1 MKFSRITLNRMPDG
15 VPRRVTLDDVA
26 EAAGVSPAAVSL
38 ALRGK
43 AGVARATRQRIV
55 DVAAGLG
62 YHVRPAKGPPA
73 EYTIGLLLAT
83 KREGPPERSYGPVV
97 TAITAACSDAGADVR
112 LGTLALDD
120 ADEPVAVP
128 GLTRHVGVNGFLV
141 LGPWLSRASASM
153 FGRRPVVLI
162 DGDAED
168 RDLFS
173 TVVGDDAGG
182 AADATFTLVRRGHR
196 RIVLAGGSD
205 EAAPPIVE
213 RRRGY
218 GEAMRDSGLQPSYI
232 DGSVDEP
239 ESVAA
244 DVMSELKRRRRFSAV
259 VGVNDEVA
267 LAVLAA
273 AAEARIRVPA
283 DLSITGF
290 DDIDATRLVSP
301 KLTTVTVNK
310 EAMGRLAT
318 AMLLQRIDQPLDPP
332 FTVLQ
337 RARLIS
343 RESVG
348 PPPGSTGREAVPAA
362 S

>member
-1 MKFSRITLNRMPDG
+1 MSTTEG
-15 VPRRVTLDDVA
+15 AGSRRVTLDDVA
-26 EAAGVSPAAVSL
+26 AAAGVSPAAVSL

-62 YHVRPAKGPPA
+62 YHVRPVQGPPVQ
-73 EYTIGLLLAT
+73 YTIGLLLAT
-83 KREGPPERSYGPVV
+83 RRAGPPERSHGPVV
-97 TAITAACSDAGADVR
+97 TAITAACADAGADIR

-120 ADEPVAVP
+120 DDEPVDAP
-128 GLTRHVGVNGFLV
+128 TLTRQAGINGFLV

-153 FGRRPVVLI
+153 FSRRPVVLI
-162 DGDAED
+162 DGDTED
-168 RDLFS
+168 RDAFS

-182 AADATFTLVRRGHR
+182 SADATFALVKHGHR
-196 RIVLAGGSD
+196 RIVFAGASD
-205 EAAPPIVE
+205 DARASILE

-218 GEAMRDSGLQPSYI
+218 TEAMRDSGLQPSYA
-232 DGSVDEP
+232 DGSVDDPDE
-239 ESVAA
+239 VAA
-244 DVMSELKRRRRFSAV
+244 SVMSELRRRRRYSAV
-259 VGVNDEVA
+259 VAANDAVA

-273 AAEARIRVPA
+273 AIAARIRVPA

-290 DDIDATRLVSP
+290 DDIQATRLVSP
-301 KLTTVTVNK
+301 KLTTVTVNN

-318 AMLLQRIDQPLDPP
+318 AMLLQRIDQPQDPP

-343 RESVG
+343 RESVA
-348 PPPGSTGREAVPAA
+348 PPPGAPA
-362 S
+362 

>member
-1 MKFSRITLNRMPDG
+1 MSDESR
-15 VPRRVTLDDVA
+15 RRVTLDDVA
-26 EAAGVSPAAVSL
+26 LAAGVSPAAVSL

-43 AGVARATRQRIV
+43 AGVARTTRQRIV

-62 YHVRPAKGPPA
+62 YHVRPAKGLPG
-73 EYTIGLLLAT
+73 EYTIGLMLAT
-83 KREGPPERSYGPVV
+83 RQAGPPERSYGPVV

-120 ADEPVAVP
+120 DDEPIAVP
-128 GLTRHVGVNGFLV
+128 RLARRAGINGFLV

-153 FGRRPVVLI
+153 FGGRPVVLI
-162 DGDAED
+162 DGDVED
-168 RDLFS
+168 RDVFS

-182 AADATFTLVRRGHR
+182 AADATYALIRQGHR
-196 RIVLAGGSD
+196 GIVLAGASD
-205 EAAPPIVE
+205 DAAPSIVE

-218 GEAMRDSGLQPSYI
+218 TEAMRDSGLQPGYI
-232 DGSVDEP
+232 VGSVDEP
-239 ESVAA
+239 EAVAA
-244 DVMSELKRRRRFSAV
+244 AVMRELKRRPRFTAV
-259 VGVNDEVA
+259 VAANDEVA

-273 AAEARIRVPA
+273 SGSRITVPD
-283 DLSITGF
+283 DLSIVGF
-290 DDIDATRLVSP
+290 DDIEATRLVSP
-301 KLTTVTVNK
+301 RLTTVTVNK

-318 AMLLQRIDQPLDPP
+318 AMLLQRMDQPQDPP

-348 PPPGSTGREAVPAA
+348 PPPTPGRPAREAIAA
-362 S
+362 ARR

>member
-1 MKFSRITLNRMPDG
+1 MTDQT
-15 VPRRVTLDDVA
+15 PRRVTLDDVA
-26 EAAGVSPAAVSL
+26 AAAGVSAAAVSL

-62 YHVRPAKGPPA
+62 YHVRPAKGPPG
-73 EYTIGLLLAT
+73 EYAIGLVLAT
-83 KREGPPERSYGPVV
+83 RQAGPPERSYGPVV

-112 LGTLALDD
+112 LGTWVLDD
-120 ADEPVAVP
+120 DDEPIAVP
-128 GLTRHVGVNGFLV
+128 RLTRRVGINGFLV

-153 FGRRPVVLI
+153 FGGRPVVLI

-168 RDLFS
+168 RDVIS

-182 AADATFTLVRRGHR
+182 AADATYALVRQGHR
-196 RIVLAGGSD
+196 GIVLAGASD
-205 EAAPPIVE
+205 EAAASIVE

-218 GEAMRDSGLQPSYI
+218 AEAMRDSGLQPSYV
-232 DGSVDEP
+232 DGSVDDP
-239 ESVAA
+239 EAVASN
-244 DVMSELKRRRRFSAV
+244 VMGELKRRRPRFTAV
-259 VGVNDEVA
+259 VAANDEVA

-273 AAEARIRVPA
+273 ASGRITVPG

-290 DDIDATRLVSP
+290 DDIEATRLVSP

-318 AMLLQRIDQPLDPP
+318 AMLLQRIDQPHDPP

-343 RESVG
+343 RESVAA
-348 PPPGSTGREAVPAA
+348 PPAAGRVGREATAA
-362 S
+362 SVS

>member
-1 MKFSRITLNRMPDG
+1 MPDG
-15 VPRRVTLDDVA
+15 APRRVTLDDVA

-55 DVAAGLG
+55 DVAAALG

-83 KREGPPERSYGPVV
+83 KQESPPERSYGPVV

-120 ADEPVAVP
+120 SDEPVAVP
-128 GLTRHVGVNGFLV
+128 GLTRHAGVNGFLV

-153 FGRRPVVLI
+153 FGGRPVVLL

-205 EAAPPIVE
+205 EADPPIVE

-218 GEAMRDSGLQPSYI
+218 GEAMRDSGLAPSYI
-232 DGSVDEP
+232 DGDDP
-239 ESVAA
+239 AAVAA
-244 DVMSELKRRRRFSAV
+244 DVMNELKRRRRFTAV
-259 VGVNDEVA
+259 VGANDEMA

-290 DDIDATRLVSP
+290 DDIEATRLVSP

-318 AMLLQRIDQPLDPP
+318 AMLLQRIDQPHDPP

-348 PPPGSTGREAVPAA
+348 PPPGSTGREPVPAT